1 MIKRLS
7 VVFLAFLVVALIGCS
22 HDDDGNGDGVGDA
35 PPGEGGEGGGGDSGT
50 TTVLASGSETVA
62 GGTPI
67 VLFTVSAP
75 GKLEATIMW
84 TAPPAELDLGF
95 VHEGILVK
103 LATGGSSLKVTLM
116 VTAADV
122 AAGIN
127 WHLYG
132 GNSGPDVVV
141 NYEVKFTVD

>member
-1 MIKRLS
+1 MKRLS
-7 VVFLAFLVVALIGCS
+7 VVFLALLFVAVIGC
-22 HDDDGNGDGVGDA
+22 DGDGDGDGGDVGDA

-75 GKLEATIMW
+75 GKLEGRITW
-84 TAPPAELDLGF
+84 TAPPTDLDLGL

-103 LATGGSSLKVTLM
+103 LATGDSSLKVTLM

-127 WHLYG
+127 WELYS

-141 NYEVKFTVD
+141 DYEVKFTVD